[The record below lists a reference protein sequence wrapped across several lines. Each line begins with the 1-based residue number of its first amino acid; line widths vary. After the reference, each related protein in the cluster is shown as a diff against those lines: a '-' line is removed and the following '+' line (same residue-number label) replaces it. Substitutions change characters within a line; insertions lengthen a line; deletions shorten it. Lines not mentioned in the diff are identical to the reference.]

1 MGEKY
6 ICIHGHFYQPP
17 RENPWLGEVE
27 VQESAQPYHDWN
39 HRITAECYARNA
51 ASRILD
57 ANKRIIDIINNY
69 SKISFNFGPT
79 LLSWMER
86 KDPETYAAILEADR
100 MSLQNFKGHGS
111 AMAQVYSH
119 MIMPLANSRDKR
131 TQVIWGIKDFES
143 RFRRKPEGMWL
154 AETAVDL
161 ETLDIMAEC
170 GIKFTILAPHQAK
183 RVSKVNDHGRWRTI
197 TPEHPFDPKTP
208 YICTLPSGRTISIF
222 FYDGPISQAVAFE
235 GLLSSGENFA
245 SRLMNGFVQHSDEN
259 QLVHI
264 ATDGETYGHHHKF
277 GDMGL
282 AYCLYFIDVND
293 LVNVTIYGDY
303 LEKYP
308 PTQEAEIHEA
318 TSWSCAHG
326 VERWRS
332 NCGCRIGSQAA
343 WHQEWRKPLRD
354 ALNWLRDQSSAVYE
368 NYMRDL
374 LKDPW
379 EARNAYIKVI
389 LDRSRSNVEEFFTAQ
404 ASKVLTDAEKVKV
417 LRLLEVQHNAQ
428 LMYTSCGWFFDDISG
443 IETVQILK
451 YAARVIQLVK
461 DIDGNDFEPVFVNI
475 LEKAKSNISE
485 YKNGAAIYRT
495 MVKPSVVDLLRVGG
509 HYALTSLFEEYPQ
522 HQQLYCYSIDSE
534 QYERKESGRNRLAIG
549 RGVVTS
555 DITWEKIPV
564 CFAVIHL
571 GDHNLL
577 GGVEVFKSESDFF
590 PVYSEILKVFM
601 GSNIPEA
608 INLINT
614 YFGLHNYSLWH
625 LFKLEQQK
633 VLLEVL
639 KFATDEIETSF
650 RQIYENQYSLLQI
663 KEDIQLQLPKT
674 LATVV
679 EYVLNRDLC
688 EALEQEPV
696 DLESVKKLIAEMKR
710 WSFER
715 DRSGLSFVAGRRVAG
730 LMNQFIDRPDDIPLM
745 ETIVILLRNFNLLNL
760 ELDLWKAQNIYF
772 SMGKKFYIGKQRSS
786 LSDHMAQRWI
796 STFDSLGQILQVKVV

>member
-17 RENPWLGEVE
+17 RENPWLNEVE
-27 VQESAQPYHDWN
+27 AQESAQPYHDWN

-57 ANKRIIDIINNY
+57 SNKRIVDIINNY

-100 MSLQNFKGHGS
+100 MSLQNFQGHGS
-111 AMAQVYSH
+111 AMAQVYNH
-119 MIMPLANSRDKR
+119 MIMPLANARDKR
-131 TQVIWGIKDFES
+131 TQVIWGLKDFES

-161 ETLDIMAEC
+161 ETLDIMAEH
-170 GIKFTILAPHQAK
+170 GIKFTVLAPHQAK
-183 RVSKVNDHGRWRTI
+183 RVRKLNDHGRWRI
-197 TPEHPFDPKTP
+197 VTPEHPIDPKSP
-208 YICTLPSGRTISIF
+208 YICTLPSGRTINIF

-245 SRLMNGFVQHSDEN
+245 NRLMSGFDHHSPET
-259 QLVHI
+259 QLMHI

-282 AYCLYFIDVND
+282 AYCLYFLDVHD
-293 LVNVTIYGDY
+293 LVTVTIYGDY

-308 PTQEAEIHEA
+308 PTHEIEIHDA
-318 TSWSCAHG
+318 TSWSCGHG
-326 VERWRS
+326 VERWRN
-332 NCGCRIGSQAA
+332 NCGCRIGAHASWQ
-343 WHQEWRKPLRD
+343 QEWRKPLRD
-354 ALNWLRDQSSAVYE
+354 ALDWLRDHSVTVYE
-368 NYMRDL
+368 NHMRDL
-374 LKDPW
+374 VKDPW
-379 EARNAYIKVI
+379 EARNAYVQVI
-389 LDRSRSNVEEFFTAQ
+389 LDRSRSNIDNYFASQ
-404 ASKVLTDAEKVKV
+404 AAKVLSEEEKVKA
-417 LRLLEVQHNAQ
+417 LCLLEIQHNAQ

-451 YAARVIQLVK
+451 YAARVIQLIK
-461 DIDGNDFEPVFVNI
+461 DIDGADLEQPFVNT

-485 YKNGAAIYRT
+485 YKNGASIYRT

-534 QYERKESGRNRLAIG
+534 QYERKEAGRNRLAIG

-555 DITWEKIPV
+555 DITLEKLPI

-590 PVYSEILKVFM
+590 PIYTEILKVFM
-601 GSNIPEA
+601 NSNIPEA

-625 LFKLEQQK
+625 LFKMEQQK
-633 VLLEVL
+633 ILLEVL
-639 KFATDEIETSF
+639 KSATDEIETSF

-663 KEDIQLQLPKT
+663 KEDIQLHLPKT
-674 LATVV
+674 LSTVV

-688 EALEQEPV
+688 AALEKEPV
-696 DLESVKKLIAEMKR
+696 DLESVKKLVSEMKR

-715 DRSGLSFVAGRRVAG
+715 DRSDLSFVASRRISE

-745 ETIVILLRNFNLLNL
+745 ETIVILLRNFSLLSL
-760 ELDLWKAQNIYF
+760 QLDLWKAQNIYF
-772 SMGKKFYIGKQRSS
+772 SMGKKFYVAKQRNS